1 MNEQARREFNMAVIG
16 RHLADEERRIESGT
30 GHECPSC
37 HERGSMNRDELCSS
51 CTAAALARYGW
62 L

>member
-1 MNEQARREFNMAVIG
+1 MNEQARREYNADVIG
-16 RHLADEERRIESGT
+16 RHMADEERRAESGT

-37 HERGSMNRDELCSS
+37 HEGRSKNADELCVS
-51 CTAAALARYGW
+51 CTTVALARYGW